1 MFLEAAAAGHLDP
14 AQDGGRNWQNT
25 MIGTDRGVSSGLP
38 ASSLKA
44 NSSER
49 RRSSTYL
56 LLGLPAAIVAVA
68 CSVMAAPPGFAT
80 YIDPSRRFALDYPA
94 TMKVQVA
101 GPNEV
106 KFFHPQATFRIYVF
120 IQKRP
125 RKSTAA
131 VEPLLKAFKKKL
143 NEEMKDVS
151 FQGEGKHAKLK
162 GAQRYLICSFTNAK
176 GIRLTQL
183 VQYVVT
189 EDRIL
194 QLIVS
199 DRPKGFKNLEK
210 VIRQIHASLRI
221 LSPSLK

>member
-1 MFLEAAAAGHLDP
+1 MMGME
-14 AQDGGRNWQNT
+14 
-25 MIGTDRGVSSGLP
+25 RGVNAG
-38 ASSLKA
+38 SLAPRLTA
-44 NSSER
+44 NSPLGLR
-49 RRSSTYL
+49 PKGFL
-56 LLGLPAAIVAVA
+56 LLGLLAAVIAVT
-68 CSVMAAPPGFAT
+68 CPVMAAPHGFVT

-94 TMKVQVA
+94 TMKVEVS

-106 KFFHPQATFRIYVF
+106 KIFHPQATFRVF
-120 IQKRP
+120 VFVQKRP

-131 VEPLLKAFKKKL
+131 VEPLLRAFKKKL

-151 FQGEGKHAKLK
+151 IQEEGRHAGLK
-162 GAQRYLICSFTNAK
+162 GAQKYLYCSFTNSR

-194 QLIVS
+194 QLIIS
-199 DRPKGFKNLEK
+199 DRPRGFKNLEK

-221 LSPSLK
+221 LSPKLK